1 MGVNDLINVLEQPK
15 SGIIINNRYGQHDT
29 LLVPPC
35 HIVISGNYLPYG
47 SLSPDRWK
55 VFKIIKEKGKIDW
68 KDISKEKQAEAK
80 MEIEKEQMREIIKK
94 QKETKFILKNMETLD
109 IDKNKLTKIKES
121 LKKSLIS

>member
-1 MGVNDLINVLEQPK
+1 
-15 SGIIINNRYGQHDT
+15 
-29 LLVPPC
+29 
-35 HIVISGNYLPYG
+35 
-47 SLSPDRWK
+47 
-55 VFKIIKEKGKIDW
+55 
-68 KDISKEKQAEAK
+68 

>member
-15 SGIIINNRYGQHDT
+15 SGIIINNRYGQNDT